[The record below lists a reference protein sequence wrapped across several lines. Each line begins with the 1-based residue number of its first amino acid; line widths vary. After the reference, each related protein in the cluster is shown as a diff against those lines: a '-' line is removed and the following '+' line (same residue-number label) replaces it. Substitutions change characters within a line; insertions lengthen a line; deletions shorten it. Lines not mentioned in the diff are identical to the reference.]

1 MPAIAGKP
9 RPSFALLAPW
19 WQAAGDLLW
28 PPHCPACD
36 CATPTVHLCPRCEAE
51 WPRIVGPRCEVCS
64 QPFPGAEG
72 GDFICQNC
80 RERQFHFVSTLSPVL
95 ARGAARELIHRF
107 KYGRERW
114 LARLLAE
121 GMHQS
126 LDDER
131 LHGQVID
138 ALVPVPLHPLRE
150 REREFNQADLLARA
164 LAKMLHKP
172 VWKALRRLRY
182 TETQTQFDR
191 QTRLGNLRG
200 AFALT
205 HQTSLDGKK
214 LLLVDDVF
222 TTGSTLDECAR
233 VLLEGGAAAVWA
245 VTAARA

>member
-1 MPAIAGKP
+1 MPKAAGKSESLFP
-9 RPSFALLAPW
+9 LLAPC
-19 WQAAGDLLW
+19 WQTASDLLW

-36 CATPTVHLCPRCEAE
+36 CATPKVHLCPRCEGE

-80 RERQFHFVSTLSPVL
+80 RDRRFHFVSTLSPVL
-95 ARGAARELIHRF
+95 ARGAVRELIHRL

-114 LARLLAE
+114 LAPLLAE
-121 GMHQS
+121 GMLES
-126 LDDER
+126 LNDER

-164 LAKMLHKP
+164 LAKKLHKP
-172 VWKALRRLRY
+172 VWSALRRLRY
-182 TETQTQFDR
+182 TETQTHFDR

-205 HQTSLDGKK
+205 SKIPLDGKK

-233 VLLEGGAAAVWA
+233 ILLTGGAAAVWA